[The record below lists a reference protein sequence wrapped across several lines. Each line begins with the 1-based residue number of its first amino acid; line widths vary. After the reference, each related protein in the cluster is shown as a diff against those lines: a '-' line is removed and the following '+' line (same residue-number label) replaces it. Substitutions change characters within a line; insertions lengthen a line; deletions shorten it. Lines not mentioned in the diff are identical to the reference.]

1 MPSSASWKQLWPFL
15 ELRWK
20 SHVPS
25 PRLTCWHYTWFAF
38 ADQMHKQ
45 DSKSARWAETAHWLT
60 MADEVTDTKPH
71 KIWSH
76 TTEFKMKNMFFLT
89 LCPSPFLC
97 RDKSEKKVVALSGKI
112 IQLCPRP
119 PAPASQKIPQ
129 TLLTNSW
136 SPWSCTWCQT
146 KASSATPVV

>member
-1 MPSSASWKQLWPFL
+1 MPSSASWKQLRPFL

-45 DSKSARWAETAHWLT
+45 DSKLACWAETAHWLM
-60 MADEVTDTKPH
+60 MADEVTNTKPH
-71 KIWSH
+71 KICSH
-76 TTEFKMKNMFFLT
+76 TTVFKMKNIFFLT
-89 LCPSPFLC
+89 LCPTPFLC
-97 RDKSEKKVVALSGKI
+97 RDKLVNEVTHSDKI
-112 IQLCPRP
+112 TQLCLRP
-119 PAPASQKIPQ
+119 PTSASQKNPW
-129 TLLTNSW
+129 TLLTSSW

-146 KASSATPVV
+146 KASSATPMV